1 MAARPGLSEDVRE
14 ELVGLRPLGEIKELP
29 AGAHL
34 FDEGAEAVAE
44 NDQGYVTSSCY
55 SPSCESVLALGFLKN
70 GRARH
75 GERVRLVDHLRGVD
89 TICEVQDPVQFD
101 ADGGRMRD

>member
-1 MAARPGLSEDVRE
+1 MPPFDKASLRRE
-14 ELVGLRPLGEIKELP
+14 WQIFL
-29 AGAHL
+29 
-34 FDEGAEAVAE
+34 
-44 NDQGYVTSSCY
+44 
-55 SPSCESVLALGFLKN
+55 LALGFLKN

-75 GERVRLVDHLRGVD
+75 GERVRLVDHLRGVE